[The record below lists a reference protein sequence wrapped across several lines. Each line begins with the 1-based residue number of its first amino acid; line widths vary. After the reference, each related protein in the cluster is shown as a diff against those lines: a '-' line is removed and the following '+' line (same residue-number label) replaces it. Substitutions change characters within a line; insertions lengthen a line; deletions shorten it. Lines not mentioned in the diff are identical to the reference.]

1 MAMKLREK
9 IIILS
14 RSEKIEKNFYIYC
27 WTAFIFFIICLIA
40 KLRMLAIILA
50 IMSLG
55 VIVFYHMAMS
65 IKKQPDDKISKNK
78 LLYLVLCDRDAV
90 EHYVELIMVFPVL
103 WIITEFIEIN
113 FIFGC
118 VYIAISLI
126 IIFKVPKIINNVFA
140 KKLS

>member
-27 WTAFIFFIICLIA
+27 WTAFIFFIICFIA
-40 KLRMLAIILA
+40 KLRILAIILA

-55 VIVFYHMAMS
+55 VIFFYHMAIA

>member
-1 MAMKLREK
+1 MA
-9 IIILS
+9 
-14 RSEKIEKNFYIYC
+14 
-27 WTAFIFFIICLIA
+27 IA
-40 KLRMLAIILA
+40 
-50 IMSLG
+50 
-55 VIVFYHMAMS
+55 